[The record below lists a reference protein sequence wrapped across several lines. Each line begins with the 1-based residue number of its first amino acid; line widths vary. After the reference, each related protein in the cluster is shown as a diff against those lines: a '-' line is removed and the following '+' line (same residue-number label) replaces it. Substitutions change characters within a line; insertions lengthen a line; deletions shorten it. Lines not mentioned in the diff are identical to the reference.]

1 MAALY
6 PNIYQRARKVT
17 LLTQEEAAE
26 RLHISP
32 ETLKRYEGGRLTP
45 PDETVARMCEVYGAR
60 WLALEHA
67 KATDRLG
74 ILPDGIEA
82 KSLMQ
87 SAISLI
93 NRSRPVHESMGSLLQ
108 IVEDGQVDETEEER
122 YEQIRSFIAANVAA
136 ELALLYATEDS
147 AKKERPEAGTSKRSR
162 SQRKHPENHC
172 KHSISQKKTNVNT
185 FRGEARA

>member
-1 MAALY
+1 MAPLY
-6 PNIYQRARKVT
+6 PNIYQRGRKTT

-26 RLHISP
+26 RLGISP

-74 ILPDGIEA
+74 ILPDGIET

-93 NRSRPVHESMGSLLQ
+93 NRLRPVHESMGSLLQ
-108 IVEDGQVDETEEER
+108 IVEDGQVDETEDAQ
-122 YEQIRSFIAANVAA
+122 YEQIRAFIAANVAA
-136 ELALLYATEDS
+136 ELELLYATEDS
-147 AKKERPEAGTSKRSR
+147 AKKERPEAGTSKRSSFQGR
-162 SQRKHPENHC
+162 SLENHC
-172 KHSISQKKTNVNT
+172 KAIVPQKKRNVKAL
-185 FRGEARA
+185 REEVRA

>member
-6 PNIYQRARKVT
+6 PNIYQRGRKTT

-45 PDETVARMCEVYGAR
+45 PDETVAQMCEVYGAR

-74 ILPDGIEA
+74 ILPEVEPKPLPMA
-82 KSLMQ
+82 T
-87 SAISLI
+87 ISLT
-93 NRSRPVHESMGSLLQ
+93 NRLRDAADRLAGLLR
-108 IVEDGQVDETEEER
+108 IAEDGVIDDAERPEFDAIVQDLRET
-122 YEQIRSFIAANVAA
+122 IAAAYQVI
-136 ELALLYATEDS
+136 YADG
-147 AKKERPEAGTSKRSR
+147 AKKERPEAGTSKRSV
-162 SQRKHPENHC
+162 SQRKTPENHC
-172 KHSISQKKTNVNT
+172 KHSISQKQTNVNT